1 LAVDGRGSHLRRL
14 CDLPQSRGDG
24 FALWSKLRWTP
35 FFGQL
40 GASDKVELGGW
51 PRDRVVLIAC
61 WTASVFIG
69 SVLKDRRLARSLGED
84 DRAYQARVPG
94 YPGIPFGPLARL
106 P

>member
-1 LAVDGRGSHLRRL
+1 MIISFLS
-14 CDLPQSRGDG
+14 LPNLLPNLLGPLPNSPP
-24 FALWSKLRWTP
+24 LRWTP

-51 PRDRVVLIAC
+51 PRDRVVLIGC
-61 WTASVFIG
+61 WTASIFIG

-84 DRAYQARVPG
+84 DRASQARVPG